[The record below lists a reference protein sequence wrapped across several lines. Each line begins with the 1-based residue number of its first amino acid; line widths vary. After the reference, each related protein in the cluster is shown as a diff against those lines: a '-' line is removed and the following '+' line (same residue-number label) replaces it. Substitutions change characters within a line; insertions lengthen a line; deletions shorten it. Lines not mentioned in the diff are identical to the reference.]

1 MQSPVRGVIFDRD
14 GVLTRFDYA
23 ATLELFRDVPEFQ
36 FDDAFTRWERW
47 YRAAEP
53 ARDEEAERRVLTG
66 FFAHLSVE
74 WRLPPEVRDR
84 LMAFDY
90 LTIIQPYPDA
100 RRALDTAKKRG
111 LRVGVLSNFPL
122 ASLAASLRKAGFEGL
137 FDAAASAP
145 VIGAAKP
152 DRRAYE
158 HMLDALGVLPHE
170 CLLIDDEAPCVEGA
184 RAIGVRA
191 YLLDRKGKGAG
202 GALPDL
208 DAFIPHLEG
217 TAMEEVS

>member
-1 MQSPVRGVIFDRD
+1 VIFDRD
-14 GVLTRFDYA
+14 GVLTRFDHA
-23 ATLELFRDVPEFQ
+23 VALELFRGVHEFQ
-36 FDDAFTRWERW
+36 FDDALARWERW

-53 ARDEEAERRVLTG
+53 ARDEEAERRVVTG
-66 FFAHLSVE
+66 FFAQLADHFRVE
-74 WRLPPEVRDR
+74 PEARGR
-84 LMAFDY
+84 MIGFDY
-90 LTIIQPYPDA
+90 LRMFQPYPDA
-100 RRALDTAKKRG
+100 RRALSTAKKHG

-158 HMLDALGVLPHE
+158 HMLDALGVLPRE
-170 CLLIDDEAPCVEGA
+170 CLLVDDEAPCVEGA
-184 RAIGVRA
+184 RAIGIHA
-191 YLLDRKGKGAG
+191 FLLDRKGTGAL

-208 DAFIPHLEG
+208 DAFVPLLEG
-217 TAMEEVS
+217 AVTEEVA